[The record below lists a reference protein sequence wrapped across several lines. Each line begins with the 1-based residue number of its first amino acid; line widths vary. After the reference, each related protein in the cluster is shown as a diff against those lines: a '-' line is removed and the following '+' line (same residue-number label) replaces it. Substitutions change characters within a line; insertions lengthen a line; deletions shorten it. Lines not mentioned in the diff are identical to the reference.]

1 MSYNELDLAV
11 LKAITTNKK
20 QALDFASEC
29 DAKLFTSDVW
39 NFANVVV
46 SYTRNYKD
54 IPTLKIIVDKLS
66 KGNNEKQIESIK
78 KVWDQIDKLQVD
90 EREFKHNLEKI
101 KKRFAERQ
109 INALKDSFN
118 KMDAGSVDIQK
129 AVADMQKTVQTIASI
144 TQSKAYDRRTLK
156 EHLPVFVEKFNTKR
170 INPKVDEGL
179 KVGYSFFDF
188 ATNGVK
194 PADFVIIAGES
205 GFGKSLLLNNMAVQT
220 WMQSNTIDTPV
231 DQLKPGKNIIYFSLE
246 MPYDDCFNR
255 LLSRLS
261 GVPSRRIE
269 SPHDLDKEEMGKI
282 RKALDFINTYPS
294 KFEIVDIADACA
306 NDLEALLND
315 TQFDF
320 DAIFIDY
327 LGIMKPNEHSDEA
340 DWLKQ
345 GVIAYETR
353 AIARKFKL
361 PIFTA
366 VQLNRKSNAKDPAD
380 NIGLSRLARSAT
392 IATHAT
398 TVIQIE
404 NRPNEENFPDF
415 IYHIIKNRKGMKGKG
430 KLIKNLACATLLDE
444 TTDED
449 PTIFEMRDIDDI
461 SGKIELLD
469 L

>member
-1 MSYNELDLAV
+1 MSFNELDLSV
-11 LKAITTNKK
+11 LKFITTNKK
-20 QALDFASEC
+20 HALDFANDC
-29 DAKLFTSDVW
+29 DPKLFSADVW
-39 NFANVVV
+39 NFATVVV
-46 SYTRNYKD
+46 GYTRNYKEV
-54 IPTLKIIVDKLS
+54 PTLKVITERLS
-66 KGNNEKQIESIK
+66 KGNNDKQIDSIK
-78 KVWDQIDKLQVD
+78 KVWEQVD
-90 EREFKHNLEKI
+90 KTQVDDREFKHNLEKL

-109 INALKDSFN
+109 ITTLKESFS
-118 KMDAGSVDIQK
+118 KMEPGSVDIQK
-129 AVADMQKTVQTIASI
+129 ALAEMQKTKQNIDSI
-144 TQSKAYDRRTLK
+144 SQSKSFDRRTLK
-156 EHLPVFVEKFNTKR
+156 DHLPLFVEKFNSKR
-170 INPKVDEGL
+170 VNPQIDEGL

-194 PADFVIIAGES
+194 PADFIIIAGES
-205 GFGKSLLLNNMAVQT
+205 GFGKSLMLNNMAVQA
-220 WMQSNTIDTPV
+220 WMQNNTIDTV
-231 DQLKPGKNIIYFSLE
+231 DFKSGKNIIYFSLE

-269 SPHDLDKEEMGKI
+269 SPHDLDKEELAKI
-282 RKALDFINTYPS
+282 RKSLDFINSYPS
-294 KFEIVDIADACA
+294 KFEIIDIADASA
-306 NDLEALLND
+306 NDIEALLND

-327 LGIMKPNEHSDEA
+327 LGIMKTNEHTDEA

-345 GVIAYETR
+345 GVVAYETR

-361 PIFTA
+361 PVFSA
-366 VQLNRKSNAKDPAD
+366 VQLNRKSNAKDPTD

-415 IYHIIKNRKGMKGKG
+415 ICHIIKNRKGLKTKGR
-430 KLIKNLACATLLDE
+430 LIKNLACATLLDDQV
-444 TTDED
+444 DED
-449 PTIFEMRDIDDI
+449 TTSFEMRNPDDI
-461 SGKIELLD
+461 SEKIELLN

>member
-1 MSYNELDLAV
+1 MSFSELDLSV

-20 QALDFASEC
+20 QALDFVNAC
-29 DAKLFTSDVW
+29 DTKLFSADVW
-39 NFANVVV
+39 NFANVVIGYIR
-46 SYTRNYKD
+46 SYKE
-54 IPTLKIIVDKLS
+54 IPTLRVVTERLS

-78 KVWDQIDKLQVD
+78 KVWENLDKIVVD
-90 EREFKHNLEKI
+90 EREFQHDLEKI
-101 KKRFAERQ
+101 KKRFAEKQ
-109 INALKDSFN
+109 ISSLKDSFS
-118 KMDAGSVDIQK
+118 KIDPGSMDIKK
-129 AVADMQKTVQTIASI
+129 AVADMQKTVQEISSI
-144 TQSKAYDRRTLK
+144 TQSKSFDRRTLK
-156 EHLPVFVEKFNTKR
+156 EHLPLFVEKFNTKR
-170 INPKVDEGL
+170 LHPKIDEGM

-194 PADFVIIAGES
+194 PADFIIIAGES
-205 GFGKSLLLNNMAVQT
+205 GFGKSLLLNNMAVQS
-220 WMQSNTIDTPV
+220 WMQSNTIDTPTE
-231 DQLKPGKNIIYFSLE
+231 QLTAGKNIVYFSLE
-246 MPYDDCFNR
+246 MPYEDCFNR

-269 SPHDLDKEEMGKI
+269 TPSELDREELAKI
-282 RKALDFINTYPS
+282 RKSLDFISRFPS
-294 KFEIVDIADACA
+294 KFEIIDIADACA
-306 NDLEALLND
+306 NDIEALLND

-361 PIFTA
+361 PLFSA

-415 IYHIIKNRKGMKGKG
+415 IYHIIKNRKGLKGKG

-444 TTDED
+444 TSGED
-449 PTIFEMRDIDDI
+449 PTVFEMRNVDDI
-461 SGKIELLD
+461 SEKIELLD